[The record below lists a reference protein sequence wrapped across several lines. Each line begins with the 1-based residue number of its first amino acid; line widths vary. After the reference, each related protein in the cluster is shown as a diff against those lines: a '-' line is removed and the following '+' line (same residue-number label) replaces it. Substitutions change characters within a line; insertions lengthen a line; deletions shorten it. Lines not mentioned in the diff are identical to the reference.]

1 MQTAETLPVEQA
13 PVTSDT
19 LLALLQNLHWD
30 SPIAVANK
38 MNFLNMYCDA
48 DFVAV
53 SMGGLITE
61 YEIKVSR
68 SDFLRDRKKLRHE
81 IYSMDKPGE
90 LPNRFFYATAP
101 GIVTAE
107 DIPSWAGWMEYE
119 AGELRVR
126 RQAPKMTHAKQ
137 PPTILLR
144 LARAMRSR
152 GAAMHT
158 A

>member
-1 MQTAETLPVEQA
+1 MTAPETIPA
-13 PVTSDT
+13 VTSDT
-19 LLALLQNLHWD
+19 LLALLQKLHWD

-61 YEIKVSR
+61 YEIKISR
-68 SDFLRDRKKLRHE
+68 SDFLRDRQKLRHE
-81 IYSMDKPGE
+81 IYSMEKPGE
-90 LPNRFFYATAP
+90 LPNRFYYATAS
-101 GIVTAE
+101 GIVTIE
-107 DIPSWAGWMEYE
+107 DIPTWAGWMELE
-119 AGELRVR
+119 GGELRVR

-152 GAAMHT
+152 GAAMLT
-158 A
+158 T